1 MDFQLLQ
8 KILID
13 HYDRFNS
20 NEFELDQ
27 LITAE
32 NELDQVFG
40 ISHNL
45 GRPSQTEY
53 EYGELDNTALN
64 SSYIDLMY
72 FLKVF
77 DGNEILDVGAGCGRL
92 GFVIGLLYP
101 HINYYAS
108 EISSTRIEAL
118 EHFRMHFN
126 LPNLHI
132 YRGDYLSD
140 QHLLQVDAL
149 YLYLPWEMIHQIMLK
164 LIESEKS
171 KTLWVVESHGDVID
185 QLESRSYITRFQQ
198 LKLTIPRHRQEMSA
212 YHFDYNKWLKKD
224 FELNNSLR
232 QYCGHLP
239 LAHLDLYVLADHNLD
254 DYIIYQD
261 SFLYSTHDLQKDKL
275 NYLKTKSNRFIYRHQ
290 QPKILL
296 KSQVSIDNFWL
307 EKLSNNEILRI
318 NLQSQCAEILPN
330 RWIEMN

>member
-13 HYDRFNS
+13 HYDRFNI

-27 LITAE
+27 LIAAE
-32 NELDQVFG
+32 NEIDQVFG
-40 ISHNL
+40 ICHNL

-53 EYGELDNTALN
+53 EYADLNNTALN
-64 SSYIDLMY
+64 SSYIDLMH

-118 EHFRMHFN
+118 EHFRMQFN

-185 QLESRSYITRFQQ
+185 QLESRPYLRRLQQ
-198 LKLTIPRHRQEMSA
+198 LKLTIPRHHQEMSA
-212 YHFDYNKWLKKD
+212 YRFDYNKWLKKD
-224 FELNNSLR
+224 LDLKYALN
-232 QYCGHLP
+232 QQPEKCP
-239 LAHLDLYVLADHNLD
+239 LAHLQPFVLADHSLD
-254 DYIIYQD
+254 DYFISQD
-261 SFLYSTHDLQKDKL
+261 NFLYSTHDLQKDKA
-275 NYLKTKSNRFIYRHQ
+275 NYLKTKTSRYIYMHQ
-290 QPKILL
+290 QPVICKKSKIA
-296 KSQVSIDNFWL
+296 IDHRWL
-307 EKLSNNEILRI
+307 DKLRNNDIIRI
-318 NLQSQCAEILPN
+318 DLQHQHAEISPN
-330 RWIEMN
+330 NWIDIN